1 MAEDQPP
8 SAEEQPD
15 SAEPSSAESAIHGAE
30 EADSERRRLFRSS
43 TDKVVAGVAGGI
55 GAYFGIDSVIVRIA
69 FIVVTFMGGAGPF
82 LYLIGW
88 LALPRE
94 DSGSV
99 VTEALAS
106 DSPRRVRS
114 LLAIGLIVLGLLITA
129 SLSGAL
135 FDLFVDVWSMAPY
148 LPLILIAAGVALVL
162 WPGSSERPQPTP
174 VRPRTA
180 PASAPSAPMPSS
192 AYSASAPPPPASAG
206 PEWASS
212 TVHGPSRVP
221 SAAPRRARST
231 TGVLTIAVLFV
242 YAGGAV
248 LLARLDAVD
257 VDVAAFFAVALAITG
272 AGLVVS
278 AFARPARGLL
288 AVGLLLLPGAVLFAG
303 ADVSWWS
310 GVGERRVAPVSAAE
324 LEGEYKHGIGR
335 LVLDFSGLEPDGADR
350 SLDVSL
356 GVGEV
361 LVYVPDDFRLR
372 AGIKLGVGSVT
383 KRRSV
388 SISDESGVY
397 SWQSLGSIDSGFG
410 VDTVV
415 MSAATGGWPGG
426 ALNFDIDVGAGAVD
440 IVKVPSTSG

>member
-1 MAEDQPP
+1 MADEQPP
-8 SAEEQPD
+8 
-15 SAEPSSAESAIHGAE
+15 SAEPSSAESATDGAE
-30 EADSERRRLFRSS
+30 EADPKPRPLCRSS
-43 TDKVVAGVAGGI
+43 SDRVIAGVAGGI

-69 FIVVTFMGGAGPF
+69 FIVATFLGGAGPL

-88 LALPRE
+88 LVLPR
-94 DSGSV
+94 DNSSSV
-99 VTEALAS
+99 ITNALAS
-106 DSPRRVRS
+106 DSPRRIRS

-129 SLSGAL
+129 SLSGAF

-162 WPGSSERPQPTP
+162 WPGSPERPRPTSA
-174 VRPRTA
+174 RPRTA
-180 PASAPSAPMPSS
+180 PAPAPDAPMSS
-192 AYSASAPPPPASAG
+192 TAYSASAPPPTASAG

-212 TVHGPSRVP
+212 TVHGPAHIP
-221 SAAPRRARST
+221 SPRPRRRRST
-231 TGVLTIAVLFV
+231 TGLLTIAVLLV

-248 LLARLDAVD
+248 LLGRLDAIE
-257 VDVAAFFAVALAITG
+257 VDVATFFAVALAITG

-278 AFARPARGLL
+278 AFARSARGLL
-288 AVGLLLLPGAVLFAG
+288 AVGLLLVPGAVLFAG

-310 GVGERRVAPVSAAE
+310 GVGERRVAPASTAE
-324 LEGEYKHGIGR
+324 LQAEYKHGIGQ

-356 GVGEV
+356 GMGEV

-372 AGIKLGVGSVT
+372 ANIKLGVGSVT
-383 KRRSV
+383 KRRSL
-388 SISDESGVY
+388 SISDESGIY

-426 ALNFDIDVGAGAVD
+426 ALNLDIDVGAGAVD

>member
-15 SAEPSSAESAIHGAE
+15 SAEPSSAESAIHGAV

-129 SLSGAL
+129 SLSGAF

-174 VRPRTA
+174 ARPRTA
-180 PASAPSAPMPSS
+180 PASAPSAPMSSS
-192 AYSASAPPPPASAG
+192 AYSASVPPPPASAG

-212 TVHGPSRVP
+212 TVPGPSRVP
-221 SAAPRRARST
+221 PTAPRRPRST

-248 LLARLDAVD
+248 LLGRLDAVE

-310 GVGERRVAPVSAAE
+310 GVGERRVAPASAAE
-324 LEGEYKHGIGR
+324 LQGEYKHGIGQ

-372 AGIKLGVGSVT
+372 ANIKLGVGSVT

-388 SISDESGVY
+388 SISDESGIY

-426 ALNFDIDVGAGAVD
+426 ALNLDIDVGAGAVD

>member
-1 MAEDQPP
+1 MAEEQPP
-8 SAEEQPD
+8 SAEEQPP
-15 SAEPSSAESAIHGAE
+15 STGPSSAESATDGAE
-30 EADSERRRLFRSS
+30 EADPKPRRLCRSS

-69 FIVVTFMGGAGPF
+69 FIVATFMGGAGPF

-94 DSGSV
+94 NSGSV

-114 LLAIGLIVLGLLITA
+114 LLAIGLIVVGLLFTA
-129 SLSGAL
+129 SLSGAF

-180 PASAPSAPMPSS
+180 PAHAPDAPMSSS
-192 AYSASAPPPPASAG
+192 AYSAPPPPPASAG

-212 TVHGPSRVP
+212 TVHGPSHIPPPR
-221 SAAPRRARST
+221 PRRRRST
-231 TGVLTIAVLFV
+231 TGLLTVAVLLV

-248 LLARLDAVD
+248 LLGRLDAIE

-278 AFARPARGLL
+278 ALARPARGLL

-310 GVGERRVAPVSAAE
+310 GVGERRVAPASAAE
-324 LEGEYKHGIGR
+324 LQGEYKHGIGQ

-372 AGIKLGVGSVT
+372 ANIKLGVGSVT
-383 KRRSV
+383 KRRSL
-388 SISDESGVY
+388 SISDESGIY

-426 ALNFDIDVGAGAVD
+426 ALNLDIDVGAGAVD